1 MIKKGDIMSK
11 IMVVEDD
18 PTTVKLLKFM
28 LERKKYKVVSCSNG
42 RQAVES
48 VEKESPDLILMD
60 VMMPEMDGIQAT
72 GKIKKN
78 PATSSIP
85 VIILSALGQ
94 EIEIMKGLKCGADG
108 YVVKPFDSQAL
119 LRLIEE
125 KLDKR

>member
-1 MIKKGDIMSK
+1 MSK

-28 LERKKYKVVSCSNG
+28 LERKKYEVVSCSNG
-42 RQAVES
+42 KEAVDSLER
-48 VEKESPDLILMD
+48 ESPDLILMD

-72 GKIKKN
+72 GKIKEN

-94 EIEIMKGLKCGADG
+94 EMEVMKGLQCGADG

-119 LRLIEE
+119 LRIIEE
-125 KLDKR
+125 KLDKS

>member
-1 MIKKGDIMSK
+1 MSK

-78 PATSSIP
+78 PVTSSIP

-94 EIEIMKGLKCGADG
+94 EMEVMKGLQCGADG

-125 KLDKR
+125 KLDKS